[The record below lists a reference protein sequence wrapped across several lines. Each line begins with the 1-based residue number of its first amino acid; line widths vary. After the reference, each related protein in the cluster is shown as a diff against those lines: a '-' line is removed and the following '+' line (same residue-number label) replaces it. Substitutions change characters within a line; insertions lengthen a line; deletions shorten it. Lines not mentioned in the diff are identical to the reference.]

1 MTIFLG
7 ESLHLIIQ
15 ILLLVDVQ
23 VLVCLVNDGLSDSAS
38 STLLLVVVKS
48 GIDPSLLARAH
59 V

>member
-1 MTIFLG
+1 MAIFLG

-23 VLVCLVNDGLSDSAS
+23 VLVCLVNDGLSDSVS